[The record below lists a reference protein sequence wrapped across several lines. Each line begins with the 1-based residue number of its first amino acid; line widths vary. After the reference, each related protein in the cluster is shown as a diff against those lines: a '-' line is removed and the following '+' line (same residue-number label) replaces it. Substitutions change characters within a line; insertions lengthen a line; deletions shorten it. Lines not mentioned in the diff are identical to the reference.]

1 VIINFP
7 PSHRSLAVEA
17 SGLTERIRHPGNQ
30 KVSQHARPDEANFIG
45 GNWLTP
51 DKADKADKAD
61 NERLDFPFFPLLRRD
76 LRSGDNRPH
85 DNSHITHLLQ
95 HNPVLARVYGDVKR
109 DICPA
114 SSLS

>member
-61 NERLDFPFFPLLRRD
+61 NERLDFPFFPCFAGIYDQGTIDHMITAILRIYCSTIQFW
-76 LRSGDNRPH
+76 LEY
-85 DNSHITHLLQ
+85 TEM
-95 HNPVLARVYGDVKR
+95 
-109 DICPA
+109 
-114 SSLS
+114 